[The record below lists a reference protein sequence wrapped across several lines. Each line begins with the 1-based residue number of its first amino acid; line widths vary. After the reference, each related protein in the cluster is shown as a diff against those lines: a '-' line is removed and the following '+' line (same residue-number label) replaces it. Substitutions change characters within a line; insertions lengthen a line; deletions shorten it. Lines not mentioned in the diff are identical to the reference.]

1 MTWPMRFAFE
11 MTIEEKASCN
21 SRYRQLDISFSSED
35 VMSKIV
41 SCRVTSA

>member
-1 MTWPMRFAFE
+1 

-21 SRYRQLDISFSSED
+21 SDYGQLDISFSSED
-35 VMSKIV
+35 VMSKFV